1 MIKYILISILTLV
14 LTIDDCLFAQNRD
27 FFGNTLPEH
36 ICSKFGYLSNKSA
49 DSILERIC
57 DVALIDKRNIVMIE
71 CSDRKNF
78 EAAYYNN
85 TRIIIYNS
93 SMLDEIKSLGF
104 IRGKIPSS
112 SSNWDAVVLFAHEIG
127 HHQLDHTINPEF
139 KRKKYGL
146 GNLELA
152 ADEFAG
158 RVLFLLGASLDQ
170 AQNPYK
176 SKLIPEQAESGFPEF
191 GYPGRQDRLKSVAN
205 GYLYQK
211 KKSQEKGGK
220 IEDTRRD
227 SDKDGVDDNSDNCPN
242 EPGEIDN
249 KGCPADLEKMID
261 DFVDGRNWP
270 SDENKATG
278 SSYMTKNGL
287 YEFVN
292 PDGMQRVVSSLKQ
305 FRTFDKKPYFKVS
318 VMTFMKS
325 CNYSSS
331 YGLMF
336 CGNKD
341 LTDYYLFGI
350 RFDEG
355 DGGFCYVKRF
365 VGSNEFVLA
374 EKYVSDIDKN
384 SGVNRLTIEALDLD
398 HVYFY
403 INDEIAGFDKK
414 FHIEFNPKF
423 GFYIRNKGNVLFD
436 SFTFSSI
443 CPIFENR

>member
-1 MIKYILISILTLV
+1 MIKHILISILTLY
-14 LTIDDCLFAQNRD
+14 LFIDDCLFAQNRD
-27 FFGNTLPEH
+27 FFGNNLPEH

-57 DVALIDKRNIVMIE
+57 AVALIDKRNIVMIE

-85 TRIIIYNS
+85 TRIILYNS
-93 SMLDEIKSLGF
+93 SMLDEIKSVGF
-104 IRGKIPSS
+104 IRGKVPSS
-112 SSNWDAVVLFAHEIG
+112 SNNWDAVVLFAHEIG
-127 HHQLDHTINPEF
+127 HHQLDHTINPESM
-139 KRKKYGL
+139 RKKYGL

-152 ADEFAG
+152 ADEYAG
-158 RVLFLLGASLDQ
+158 RVLFMLGASLDQ

-191 GYPGRQDRLKSVAN
+191 GYPGRQDRLRSVAK

-211 KKSQEKGGK
+211 EKSGERGG
-220 IEDTRRD
+220 ETEGAQRD
-227 SDKDGVDDNSDNCPN
+227 SDKDGVDDRSDNCPN

-249 KGCPADLEKMID
+249 KGCPTALENLVD

-278 SSYMTKNGL
+278 SSYKTKNGL
-287 YEFVN
+287 YEFIN
-292 PDGMQRVVSSLKQ
+292 PDGQQRVISALKQ
-305 FRTFDKKPYFKVS
+305 FKSSEKIPYFNVS
-318 VMTFMKS
+318 VMTYMKS

-336 CGNKD
+336 CGNRD

-355 DGGFCYVKRF
+355 DGGFCYVKRV
-365 VGSNEFVLA
+365 VGLSNHFLLA
-374 EKYVSDIDKN
+374 EQYISHIDKN
-384 SGVNRLTIEALDLD
+384 SGVNRLAIDARDPD

-403 INDEIAGFDKK
+403 VNDKPVGWDRE
-414 FHIEFNPKF
+414 FHIEFQPQF
-423 GFYIRNKGNVLFD
+423 GFFIRNKGNVLFD
-436 SFTFSSI
+436 HFNFSGVY
-443 CPIFENR
+443 PLFN